1 MNEAVV
7 ETWKYLRMAYYPR
20 FLSEIV
26 KMPWDFRYDV
36 LKEIHGDWK
45 ILSDEPIEDMMDY
58 VFDKGYF
65 GIFSRGVIV
74 NEDGS
79 FQLHNLISKN
89 LGKTGIFHEQI

>member
-1 MNEAVV
+1 MEEAVI

-74 NEDGS
+74 NEAVQCLS
-79 FQLHNLISKN
+79 LSCKVSQSWMAVA
-89 LGKTGIFHEQI
+89 

>member
-1 MNEAVV
+1 
-7 ETWKYLRMAYYPR
+7 MAYYPR

>member
-1 MNEAVV
+1 
-7 ETWKYLRMAYYPR
+7 
-20 FLSEIV
+20 
-26 KMPWDFRYDV
+26 
-36 LKEIHGDWK
+36 
-45 ILSDEPIEDMMDY
+45 MMDY

-65 GIFSRGVIV
+65 GIFSRGVVV

>member
-1 MNEAVV
+1 MEEAVV

-20 FLSEIV
+20 FLS
-26 KMPWDFRYDV
+26 DV

-65 GIFSRGVIV
+65 GIFSRGVMV